1 MRTIQPF
8 EVYRLFNGSATVSA
22 SLQAES
28 LARESASRE
37 SAAARESA
45 SLQAQRS
52 SEEHESLQQKDN
64 DERNGGRNGEMGFI
78 ERPKNTAKNGNG
90 AYNEAGCDDYTTC
103 CICENSENDA

>member
-1 MRTIQPF
+1 M
-8 EVYRLFNGSATVSA
+8 SA

-52 SEEHESLQQKDN
+52 SEDHESLQQQDN
-64 DERNGGRNGEMGFI
+64 EQCHGGRNGEMGFS
-78 ERPKNTAKNGNG
+78 ERPPNTAKNGNG
-90 AYNEAGCDDYTTC
+90 DYNEAGCDDYTT
-103 CICENSENDA
+103 

>member
-1 MRTIQPF
+1 MLGQAIKPQEVNRTALGVGWAEVSVGARDTATANKRQNGR
-8 EVYRLFNGSATVSA
+8 VYRLSNGSATVSA

-52 SEEHESLQQKDN
+52 SEDHESLQQQDN
-64 DERNGGRNGEMGFI
+64 EQSQ
-78 ERPKNTAKNGNG
+78 A
-90 AYNEAGCDDYTTC
+90 
-103 CICENSENDA
+103 S